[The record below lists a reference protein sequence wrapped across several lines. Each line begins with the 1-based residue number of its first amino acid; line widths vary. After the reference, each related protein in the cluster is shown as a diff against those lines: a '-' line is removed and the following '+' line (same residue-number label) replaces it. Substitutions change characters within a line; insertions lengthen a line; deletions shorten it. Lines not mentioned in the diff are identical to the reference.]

1 MVADRF
7 RTRDLEFLAHK
18 QENAGISFAEYN
30 AHKHHRDIS
39 AGGSHYSLGANLR
52 DDSVKTGEEKARY
65 YFKAMS
71 LKPGN
76 RVIDY
81 GCGSLRIG
89 GHFIRFLEPGGY
101 YGLDV
106 ISGFYEIGAQLIGER
121 LVREKQP
128 RLAVISDDSVA
139 DAERFEADHVFSAAV
154 CVHVH
159 PDETQAYFHNL
170 ERLVA
175 KPGARL
181 FFNAAVAD
189 EPIRFRYDS
198 WAWPLSFYE
207 RALAKLDFVGASVG
221 AEHEKEGHRVRY
233 ANLEFRRQARPSL
246 RRTARTG
253 LAGLGG
259 VLGRLRLPRTG

>member
-81 GCGSLRIG
+81 GWQSADRRPLHPFPGTRRLLR
-89 GHFIRFLEPGGY
+89 
-101 YGLDV
+101 
-106 ISGFYEIGAQLIGER
+106 S
-121 LVREKQP
+121 
-128 RLAVISDDSVA
+128 
-139 DAERFEADHVFSAAV
+139 
-154 CVHVH
+154 
-159 PDETQAYFHNL
+159 
-170 ERLVA
+170 
-175 KPGARL
+175 
-181 FFNAAVAD
+181 
-189 EPIRFRYDS
+189 
-198 WAWPLSFYE
+198 
-207 RALAKLDFVGASVG
+207 
-221 AEHEKEGHRVRY
+221 
-233 ANLEFRRQARPSL
+233 RRHQW
-246 RRTARTG
+246 
-253 LAGLGG
+253 
-259 VLGRLRLPRTG
+259 VL